1 MSGYETVSGY
11 SECEVKIK
19 GSRFISCSGPCPDEA
34 GIGRFLEN
42 VRSRYPSA
50 THYCY
55 AAIFNGTDRSE
66 RFSDNGEPSG
76 TAGRPMM
83 DVLRNSGLTDTVVVV
98 VRYFGGTLL
107 GTGGLVQAYSGGT
120 KDVLDIAGRTE
131 SVLCKVYRIT
141 VGYSEYGHISAS
153 AASISVGTPAVGY
166 GSAVTVRF
174 CIRDEESDR
183 FEEIV
188 RDVTKGTV
196 KAYSSGRE
204 YVPKN

>member
-1 MSGYETVSGY
+1 MSGYESVSGY

-66 RFSDNGEPSG
+66 
-76 TAGRPMM
+76 
-83 DVLRNSGLTDTVVVV
+83 NSGLTDTVVVV